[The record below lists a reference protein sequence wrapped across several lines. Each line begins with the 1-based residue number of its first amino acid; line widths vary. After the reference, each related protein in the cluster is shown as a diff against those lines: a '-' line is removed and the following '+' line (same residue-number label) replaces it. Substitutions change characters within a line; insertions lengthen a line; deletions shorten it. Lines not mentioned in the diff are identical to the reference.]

1 MSIAKKIFIIS
12 SVLLSAV
19 LFFLGIYNVS
29 FKKEK
34 TSVQNVTKTGQDE
47 NAGGSK
53 SALDKIGETVGI
65 KNKEKIYSLSDE
77 AIFGPVSVDNGE
89 SVEYYSKT
97 SGSVFKVFF
106 NGEGKETISDKNLP
120 GLEKVLW
127 SSDASKVIS
136 RFNNNGQIR
145 YSTYDYK
152 EKKGYEL
159 SDGVEYATWNNLGDQ
174 IFYKYF
180 DAKSKKRTINTADF
194 DGKNWK
200 KIADVNFSSAFISVV
215 PQSSFVSFWN
225 SPNAFE
231 ETSLNV
237 VSTVGGEVRKIFS
250 GKFGADYL
258 WSPNGSKSLVSFA
271 DSKGGSK
278 ISLGVINSNGGEFQN
293 LNIPTF
299 VSKCAW
305 SGNNKTI
312 YYALPSF
319 SSENNVL
326 PNDYQNGKVSTRDTF
341 WKMDIASGKAER
353 AVEIADI
360 KEAYDATSLFLS
372 PSEDILF
379 FINKI
384 DGRLYGIN
392 L

>member
-19 LFFLGIYNVS
+19 LFFLGIYNIS

-34 TSVQNVTKTGQDE
+34 ASVQTEIKNSQDDD
-47 NAGGSK
+47 AIDSPG
-53 SALDKIGETVGI
+53 AFDKMKESVGI
-65 KNKEKIYSLSDE
+65 KNREKIFPLSDE
-77 AIFGPVSVDNGE
+77 AIIGPVIIDGGE
-89 SVEYYSKT
+89 KIKYYSKT
-97 SGSVFKVFF
+97 NGHVLSVFS
-106 NGEGKETISDKNLP
+106 NGEGKEIISSNNLS
-120 GLEKVLW
+120 GLENVSW
-127 SSDASKVIS
+127 SPDSGKVIS
-136 RFNNNGQIR
+136 RFNDNGKVQ

-152 EKKGYEL
+152 EKRGHKL
-159 SDGVEYATWNNLGDQ
+159 PDGIEYAIWNNLGDQ

-180 DAKSKKRTINTADF
+180 DAKTKGRTLNSADP
-194 DGKNWK
+194 DGNNWK
-200 KIADVNFSSAFISVV
+200 KITDINFNNAFISVV

-231 ETSLNV
+231 ETSLNII
-237 VSTVGGEVRKIFS
+237 STVGGEARKIFS

-258 WSPNGSKSLVSFA
+258 WSPNGSKSLVSFT

-278 ISLGVINSNGGEFQN
+278 ISLGIVNSNGGEFQN

-305 SGNNKTI
+305 SKDNKTI

-319 SSENNVL
+319 SSENSVL
-326 PNDYQNGKVSTRDTF
+326 PNDYQNRKVTTKDTF
-341 WKMDIASGKAER
+341 WKMDISSGKAER
-353 AVEIADI
+353 VAEIKDI
-360 KEAYDATSLFLS
+360 NDSYDAENLSLS

-379 FINKI
+379 FVNKLS
-384 DGRLYGIN
+384 GRLYGISI
-392 L
+392 